1 MKKALPTRYLVMWVN
16 GIKKEK
22 KKITATLNRLELQG
36 KE

>member
-1 MKKALPTRYLVMWVN
+1 MKKALSTRYLVMWVN
-16 GIKKEK
+16 EIKK